1 MHPCNLGCTVLVTL
15 WAVWVLMVF
24 IAKYHKKQKRE
35 ADTSLKCTA
44 TKVGKVKDNDV
55 LHLVLLGRHELLGA
69 STCVTQLLAWLTRI
83 PLLTLLQQD
92 CDAATQ
98 TY

>member
-24 IAKYHKKQKRE
+24 IAKYYCPQIWQRE
-35 ADTSLKCTA
+35 ADTLLNYMA

-55 LHLVLLGRHELLGA
+55 LHLASLVGMNFLECQCASHSCLLG
-69 STCVTQLLAWLTRI
+69 
-83 PLLTLLQQD
+83 
-92 CDAATQ
+92 
-98 TY
+98 